1 MEQIVLISALAQVCH
16 LPIKLHVIMYMVANI
31 IQEILALTFPV
42 LITVATKLS
51 VLKINNVFTQ
61 ANNVFRR

>member
-1 MEQIVLISALAQVCH
+1 MEQIVLISALAQVFH
-16 LPIKLHVIMYMVANI
+16 SVIKLHVIMYMVANI

-42 LITVATKLS
+42 ITVTTKLS

-61 ANNVFRR
+61 ANNVFRQ